1 MFGMRTGIA
10 RRRFNKKES
19 TIAYVLLFP
28 AIAFLILFM
37 FYPVVNVIVM
47 SFFKVDMLGRFKAFL
62 GIGNYQLLFGD
73 VKFWEILTRTVVWT
87 VVGVLVKTVV
97 GMIYALLLNVKFKGR
112 KIART
117 LLIIPWAAPVPI
129 SAILFQW
136 VYNYDFGLLNHTLKL
151 IGISNPP
158 LWLAYTKTAFIAAL
172 YVDIWIGIPFM
183 AVVFLAGLQ
192 AIPDEL
198 YDAGAIDGAGVFN
211 KFRYITLPL
220 IRPVLTVATLLSALW
235 TFNDFS
241 VIWILTR
248 GGPIDTT
255 DILITWIYKNYF
267 VYYKPAIAAAA
278 GTVTFVILLVFSLL
292 YARFYFK
299 EE

>member
-1 MFGMRTGIA
+1 MHGTSIGIA
-10 RRRFNKKES
+10 RRRLYRNQS
-19 TIAYVLLFP
+19 TLAYLLLFP
-28 AIAFLILFM
+28 AVALLIVFM
-37 FYPVVNVIVM
+37 FYPIINVITM
-47 SFFKVDMLGRFKAFL
+47 SFLKVDMLGRFQAFI
-62 GIGNYQLLFGD
+62 GIDNYKRLFVD
-73 VKFWEILTRTVVWT
+73 PKFWTVVTRTVVWT
-87 VVGVLVKTVV
+87 VLAVLVKTVV
-97 GMIYALLLNVKFKGR
+97 GITYALLLNVQFNGR
-112 KIART
+112 KIARA

-136 VYNYDFGLLNHTLKL
+136 VYNSDFGLLNHTLRL

-158 LWLAYTKTAFIAAL
+158 LWLAYPKTAFIAAM

-192 AIPDEL
+192 AIPGEL
-198 YDAGAIDGAGVFN
+198 YEASAIDGASWFN

-220 IRPVLTVATLLSALW
+220 LKPILVLATLLSVLW

-241 VIWILTR
+241 VIWILTK
-248 GGPIDTT
+248 GGPMDTT

-267 VYYKPAIAAAA
+267 VYYKPATAAAL
-278 GTVTFVILLVFSLL
+278 GTITFVILFVFSLL

-299 EE
+299 ED

>member
-1 MFGMRTGIA
+1 MSTGIA
-10 RRRFNKKES
+10 RPRFYRNQS
-19 TIAYVLLFP
+19 TLAYLLLFP
-28 AIAFLILFM
+28 AIALLIVFM
-37 FYPVVNVIVM
+37 FYPIVNVIAM
-47 SFFKVDMLGRFKAFL
+47 SFLKVDMLGRFQAFA
-62 GIGNYQLLFGD
+62 GIGNYERLFGD
-73 VKFWEILTRTVVWT
+73 VKFWAVATRTVVWT
-87 VVGVLVKTVV
+87 VLAVLAKTVV
-97 GMIYALLLNVKFKGR
+97 GLIYALLLNVQFKGR
-112 KIART
+112 KIARA

-129 SAILFQW
+129 SVILFQW
-136 VYNYDFGLLNHTLKL
+136 VYNSDFGLLNHTLRL

-158 LWLAYTKTAFIAAL
+158 LWLAYPKTAFMAAL

-198 YDAGAIDGAGVFN
+198 YEAGAIDGANGF
-211 KFRYITLPL
+211 KKLRHITIPL
-220 IRPVLTVATLLSALW
+220 LKPVLGIATLLSALW

-248 GGPIDTT
+248 GGPMDTT

-267 VYYKPAIAAAA
+267 VYYKPATAATL
-278 GTVTFVILLVFSLL
+278 GTITFVILLVVSLL

>member
-1 MFGMRTGIA
+1 MSTRIV
-10 RRRFNKKES
+10 RQRFYRNQS
-19 TIAYVLLFP
+19 TLAYLLLFP
-28 AIAFLILFM
+28 AIALLIVFM
-37 FYPVVNVIVM
+37 FYPIVNVIAM
-47 SFFKVDMLGRFKAFL
+47 SFLKVDMLGRFQAFA
-62 GIGNYQLLFGD
+62 GIGNYERLFGD
-73 VKFWEILTRTVVWT
+73 VKFWAVATRTVVWT
-87 VVGVLVKTVV
+87 VLAVLAKTVV
-97 GMIYALLLNVKFKGR
+97 GLIYALFLNVQFKGR
-112 KIART
+112 KIARA

-129 SAILFQW
+129 SVILFQW
-136 VYNYDFGLLNHTLKL
+136 VYNSDFGLLNHTLRL

-158 LWLAYTKTAFIAAL
+158 LWLAYPKTAFMAAM

-198 YDAGAIDGAGVFN
+198 YEAGAIDGANGF
-211 KFRYITLPL
+211 KQLRYITIPVL
-220 IRPVLTVATLLSALW
+220 RPVLGIATLLSVLW

-248 GGPIDTT
+248 GGPMDTT

-267 VYYKPAIAAAA
+267 VYYKPATAATL
-278 GTVTFVILLVFSLL
+278 GTITFVILLVVSLL